1 MKSIQNLRGLAMA
14 LLSAAALTAGGHA
27 ALAAGDHGGGHGHGE
42 KQADRGHGT
51 GEHGHA
57 SRPDIGHAGDPS
69 ELDRTVDV
77 IMLDNRFEPEKLSI
91 QEGQTVRFVVTNK
104 GNLVHEFN
112 IATAAMHSA
121 HQEEMMEMMQK
132 GVLGADTIHH
142 DRMGEHGMRH
152 DHANSILLE
161 PGESGEVVW
170 TFDTDAE
177 LEFACNV
184 PGHYESGMKG
194 PIRLHQ

>member
-1 MKSIQNLRGLAMA
+1 MTTIRNLRFIAVAAG
-14 LLSAAALTAGGHA
+14 AALGIAASHP
-27 ALAAGDHGGGHGHGE
+27 ALAAGNHDGGHGHKQEKAEGGHGHGE
-42 KQADRGHGT
+42 HGK
-51 GEHGHA
+51 GERR
-57 SRPDIGHAGDPS
+57 SIGHAGDPANA
-69 ELDRTVDV
+69 DRTVE
-77 IMLDNRFEPEKLSI
+77 ITMLDNSFEPEKLTI
-91 QEGQTVRFVVTNK
+91 EEGQTVRFVVTNK
-104 GNLVHEFN
+104 GELVHEFN
-112 IATAAMHSA
+112 IATAAMHSS
-121 HQEEMMEMMQK
+121 HQAEMMEMMQK
-132 GVLGADTIHH
+132 GVLGADRIHH
-142 DRMGEHGMRH
+142 DKMGEHGMRH